1 MPLLVRAAMLIPKP
15 VFADH
20 EGAKSREAPAN
31 LTPIGTGPY
40 RFVDFKPGDL
50 AKGELNSE
58 YHVVKKPFL

>member
-1 MPLLVRAAMLIPKP
+1 